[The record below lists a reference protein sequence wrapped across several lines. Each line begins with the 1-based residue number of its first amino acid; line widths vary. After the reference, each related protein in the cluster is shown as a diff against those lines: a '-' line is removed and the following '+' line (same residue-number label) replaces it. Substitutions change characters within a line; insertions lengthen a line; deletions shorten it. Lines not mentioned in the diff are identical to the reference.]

1 MTQGDWGGA
10 MGLGSGEGGAEKSRP
25 GAGRLWIFMI
35 PPMELLRRFRGG
47 RKTSENFRGET
58 MGQFRRFLLRAPG
71 SHRPVGLG
79 LLRGG

>member
-1 MTQGDWGGA
+1 MTKGDWGE
-10 MGLGSGEGGAEKSRP
+10 GLGRGAEKSRP
-25 GAGRLWIFMI
+25 GAGRLWILMI

-47 RKTSENFRGET
+47 RMTSENFRGET